1 MKDAFSEWVARLTVL
16 LRSVGPYAAICLL
29 LPGGSIISLIVWV
42 CRHRQN
48 LGTHLR
54 FATVPQRP
62 RWFPLLL
69 GASLLFC
76 GVTLTACGG
85 HAASAPTPHPVD
97 VTVVTLKPQ
106 PVTITTELP
115 GRTSSFRVAEVRPQV
130 SGVLLKRLFMAPPV
144 ISSQASLPAAP
155 GVGASL
161 PRSTCRSS
169 PAAPTSRI

>member
-16 LRSVGPYAAICLL
+16 LRSVGPYAVICLL
-29 LPGGSIISLIVWV
+29 LPGGSIISLIVWA
-42 CRHRQN
+42 CRPSS
-48 LGTHLR
+48 
-54 FATVPQRP
+54 ATVPQRP

-106 PVTITTELP
+106 PVTITT
-115 GRTSSFRVAEVRPQV
+115 
-130 SGVLLKRLFMAPPV
+130 
-144 ISSQASLPAAP
+144 
-155 GVGASL
+155 
-161 PRSTCRSS
+161 
-169 PAAPTSRI
+169 